1 MSAQADHQVA
11 MLSAVVCQ
19 EANDDGALDTVL
31 YAPIMLHCVTTGSK
45 VCCTLVTAQHDRL
58 MQGHT
63 SMFCSIGAVG
73 TIASKKRCS
82 CACCRYPR
90 LPSSNTESC
99 NRCRHDKSAHEGVH
113 TTSGQQRVMKEP
125 GLKSVPRLRPV
136 RGTLRAIVLRPR
148 TCWLEQSLQ
157 YADSCAAQVP
167 NTLLSVFV
175 SANPLLTSLNA
186 EVCKLM

>member
-1 MSAQADHQVA
+1 MTAAAGINMPAGQHTHMSAQADHQVA

-19 EANDDGALDTVL
+19 EANDNGACSYALDTVL
-31 YAPIMLHCVTTGSK
+31 YAPIMLHCVTTVSK
-45 VCCTLVTAQHDRL
+45 VCCALVTAQHDGL

-99 NRCRHDKSAHEGVH
+99 NRCRHDKSANEGAH
-113 TTSGQQRVMKEP
+113 TSGQQRVIKEP

-136 RGTLRAIVLRPR
+136 RGTLSSKCPP
-148 TCWLEQSLQ
+148 Q
-157 YADSCAAQVP
+157 
-167 NTLLSVFV
+167 
-175 SANPLLTSLNA
+175 
-186 EVCKLM
+186 KKK